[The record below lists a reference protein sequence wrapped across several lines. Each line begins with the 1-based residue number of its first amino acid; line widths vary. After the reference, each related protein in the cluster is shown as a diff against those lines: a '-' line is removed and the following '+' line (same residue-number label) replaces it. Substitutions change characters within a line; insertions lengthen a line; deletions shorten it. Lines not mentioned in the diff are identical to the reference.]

1 VVAIKKINLNLV
13 EENMEDVVLF
23 SSKIKNLQEEL
34 KYLDSRTEINKK
46 KFSSGKISKSLYN
59 NKNRDLEK
67 EKKKINKNIISN
79 IKKTIAELEK
89 TRKSLNSI
97 EI

>member
-1 VVAIKKINLNLV
+1 MAAIKKVKLNLI

-59 NKNRDLEK
+59 NKNKDLEK
-67 EKKKINKNIISN
+67 QKRKINKNINSN
-79 IKKTIAELEK
+79 VKKAVLELEK
-89 TRKSLNSI
+89 TKKALNEI